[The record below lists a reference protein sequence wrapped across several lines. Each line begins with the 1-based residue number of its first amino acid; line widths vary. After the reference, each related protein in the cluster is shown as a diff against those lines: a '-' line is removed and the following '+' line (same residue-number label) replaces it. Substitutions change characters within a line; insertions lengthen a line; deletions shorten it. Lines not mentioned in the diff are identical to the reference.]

1 MFGGGGFGLQK
12 GGPVEG
18 YQGGGDVVANQ
29 PGRSDFGD
37 YMSNLLYGQT
47 FNREVPQAP
56 QAPMR
61 VPIQQIQRSQGSQP
75 NLQMQTMP
83 SGAYGGGKPLPFN
96 PIVNAQNA
104 ADSYK
109 MAQSLMKPYGGAG
122 FGQDIQSI
130 ADMINVIGGPRAAQ
144 QGMFK
149 AADVLASLNQSTGT
163 ILGNAARAGAFH
175 NQEGKQEGGKIDGMQ
190 KGGRTALKQTS
201 NPDTAAGI
209 MAERNPALAIDKFK
223 FDLLGLLGIPG
234 GLGGAAGKIQG
245 PAVPPDTVPILAQG
259 GEGVIP
265 VHLPVHLM
273 HELENTS
280 SGDPLLNKL
289 KELMGF
295 GMVTPGVGKASS
307 KLVDKKGCGGK
318 VGMQKGGKLPKS
330 ERKLGMK
337 GTAQKMQGGGRPG
350 PFEMFQDPSLYEQ
363 YYGALPES
371 PELATAALM
380 DAIMRNRQEE
390 QPAQPS
396 VSMTKGGSGGKGN
409 ASIMESSVTYGG
421 VPLTGP
427 LSEEQKRSKRIDDA
441 MRRMSLI
448 QSAMV
453 LDPQGGGI
461 QQTGP
466 QDIAQQ
472 QEIIKQQQEAQ
483 AAYEQAE
490 AQKAYGE
497 AIAGQ
502 RAPVQIDPTEQRTQD
517 VLTRTASL
525 IGKENPSTGGPY
537 TAEEVAIIQRD
548 QLQAEG
554 LPVPMGIEQAAAQAE
569 AQAGAGVTGQIT
581 GQTPGAEGPPPEQ
594 VFRQWFQQGG
604 DYENMPME
612 MKQAFIEW
620 AKQQMMEGNLS
631 KDQVKELLG
640 LQQPI
645 SATSRR

>member
-1 MFGGGGFGLQK
+1 
-12 GGPVEG
+12 
-18 YQGGGDVVANQ
+18 
-29 PGRSDFGD
+29 
-37 YMSNLLYGQT
+37 
-47 FNREVPQAP
+47 
-56 QAPMR
+56 
-61 VPIQQIQRSQGSQP
+61 
-75 NLQMQTMP
+75 MQTMP
-83 SGAYGGGKPLPFN
+83 SSFGAYGGGGLRGN
-96 PIVNAQNA
+96 PKFDAIANAQNA

-109 MAQSLMKPYGGAG
+109 MAKSLMKPYGGAG

-163 ILGNAARAGAFH
+163 ILGNAARAGAF
-175 NQEGKQEGGKIDGMQ
+175 NPKSKGKQEGGKIEG
-190 KGGRTALKQTS
+190 
-201 NPDTAAGI
+201 PDTAAAI
-209 MAERNPALAIDKFK
+209 MQERNVSPLDLLLQAAGQGAMGGVGSASPGLQALAQ
-223 FDLLGLLGIPG
+223 
-234 GLGGAAGKIQG
+234 GAISGAGKIQG

-259 GEGVIP
+259 GEGVI
-265 VHLPVHLM
+265 PVHLM